1 MASVSDNQQP
11 LLVIV
16 GSTAS
21 GKTGLAIEVAKLF
34 GGEVICADS
43 RTIYK
48 GMDVGT
54 AKPTEEEQQAVP
66 HWGLDL
72 VEPSED
78 FSAADFKRYALDKV
92 EEIRVRGNLP
102 IITGGTGLYIDA
114 ILFDYQFGPRVDA
127 GNRKRLEAMEL
138 DELYQYC
145 ADNNIKLPEN
155 YKNKRYVIRAIE
167 KKNISTTRK
176 NEPID
181 NTIVVGITTENEELR
196 RRIEDRFEHML
207 KHDVV
212 SEATMLGKKYGW
224 DNQAMTGNI
233 YPLIR
238 LYLKKEITL
247 SELRDKFTT
256 LDWQLAKRQRT
267 WLKRNPYVHWVS
279 LTEALS
285 TIRTLLAHEQ

>member
-54 AKPTEEEQQAVP
+54 AKPTEEEQQAKPTEEEQQAVP
-66 HWGLDL
+66 HWGLHL

-181 NTIVVGITTENEELR
+181 NTIVVGIT
-196 RRIEDRFEHML
+196 
-207 KHDVV
+207 K
-212 SEATMLGKKYGW
+212 
-224 DNQAMTGNI
+224 
-233 YPLIR
+233 
-238 LYLKKEITL
+238 
-247 SELRDKFTT
+247 
-256 LDWQLAKRQRT
+256 
-267 WLKRNPYVHWVS
+267 
-279 LTEALS
+279 
-285 TIRTLLAHEQ
+285 